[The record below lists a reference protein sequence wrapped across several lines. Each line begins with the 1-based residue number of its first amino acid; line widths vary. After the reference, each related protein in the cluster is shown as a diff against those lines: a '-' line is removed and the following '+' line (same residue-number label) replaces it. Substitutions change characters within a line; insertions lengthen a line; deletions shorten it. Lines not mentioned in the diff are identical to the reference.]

1 MNLPS
6 TKDVKGIESCNV
18 TVVVTLSLSG
28 STGKG
33 SEYSNTLPASTVR
46 AESAE
51 EYVGGPRDERN

>member
-1 MNLPS
+1 
-6 TKDVKGIESCNV
+6 V

-51 EYVGGPRDERN
+51 EYVGGPRDERD